1 LNDLALLAPPGPHL
15 PVVSHGEGVWLVDEA
30 GRRYLDGSSGAVV
43 SSLGHGNAEI
53 AAALRRQAMTVA
65 FAHRT
70 QFRNRPA
77 EELAGAL
84 VDLAPPPLTRAAL
97 LSSGS
102 EANELAMKLAI
113 RFWQEQG
120 QPRKH
125 RFISRW
131 TSYHGSTLGA
141 LSATGHPARRRAF
154 ADLLHSFPRVSPPYC
169 LRCPVGRS
177 PENCAEAC
185 LDDLEV
191 AIQREGPER
200 LAAFIAEPVVGA
212 AAGVLVPPSG
222 YHERVR
228 ELCDRYELL
237 WIADEVMSG
246 CGRTG
251 RWLAIEHWDAVPDLV
266 TLGKG
271 LSGGYAPLSAVLCTS
286 KVAAAVRSGG
296 LGAASAHTYTNT
308 PLPAAVGLASLEV
321 MKREDLV
328 AHASTLGMV
337 LHEVLAS
344 LSEEIEMIG
353 DVRGLGLLQGVE
365 LVADRQTLEPFDP
378 KLRVTARLV
387 EAARHHGLLIYPA
400 ALGING
406 QSGDAIVVAP
416 PLIISEAEIGE
427 LVIRLREALL
437 DVGRVLNEES
447 PSAASVQDGKSREE
461 E

>member
-1 LNDLALLAPPGPHL
+1 VSDPALLALPGQHL

-43 SSLGHGNAEI
+43 TSLGHGNAEI
-53 AAALRRQAMTVA
+53 AAALHQQAMTVA

-77 EELAGAL
+77 EELAAAL
-84 VDLAPPPLTRAAL
+84 VDLAPPPLARAAL

-125 RFISRW
+125 GIISRW
-131 TSYHGSTLGA
+131 MSYHGSTLGA

-154 ADLLHSFPRVSPPYC
+154 ADLLHPFPRVAPPYC
-169 LRCPVGRS
+169 LRCPVGAS

-191 AIQREGPER
+191 AIQGEGPER

-212 AAGVLVPPSG
+212 AAGILVPPSG

-251 RWLAIEHWDAVPDLV
+251 RWLAAEHWGAVPDLA

-271 LSGGYAPLSAVLCTS
+271 LTGGYAPLSAVLCTS
-286 KVAAAVRSGG
+286 KVAAALGSGA
-296 LGAASAHTYTNT
+296 LGAAAAHTYTNT
-308 PLPAAVGLASLEV
+308 PLPAAVGLAALKV
-321 MKREDLV
+321 MKRQDLV
-328 AHASTLGMV
+328 ARASALGVV
-337 LHEVLAS
+337 LHEALTSVS
-344 LSEEIEMIG
+344 QEIEMIG
-353 DVRGLGLLQGVE
+353 DVRGLGLLQGIE
-365 LVADRQTLEPFDP
+365 LVADRQTLSPFDP
-378 KLRVTARLV
+378 ELRVTARLV
-387 EAARHHGLLIYPA
+387 EAARHRGLLVYPA

-406 QSGDAIVVAP
+406 RAGDAIVVAP
-416 PLIISEAEIGE
+416 PLVISEMDLTE
-427 LVIRLREALL
+427 LVTRLRQALL
-437 DVGRVLNEES
+437 DVGRDLNS
-447 PSAASVQDGKSREE
+447 
-461 E
+461 